1 MNYTNDDIL
10 KKIKKAAALK
20 YDAEKDAAP
29 RVTAL
34 GEGESAQKMLELARE
49 HNIPIYKD
57 PALAEALVKL
67 DIGQEIPPELYR
79 AAAEILAFIYSLEEQ
94 D

>member
-20 YDAEKDAAP
+20 YVAGKDAAP

-34 GEGESAQKMLELARE
+34 GEGEFAQKMLELARE

-79 AAAEILAFIYSLEEQ
+79 AAAEILAFIYSLEGQ